1 MLNSLIKNTRH
12 FTEGAFNKLLNS
24 QMNAYKLGVEQGNY
38 DENKQEDIAIKAL
51 ASNQQIISFEQ
62 IKPSLIF
69 FHEGEGQEFSIIST
83 CDSNKQEY
91 KELLELIKIPV
102 IIHNINFVEERI
114 EIPKELN
121 NYSTFTSEMFF
132 KEIKEILNIKNPI
145 LNSDKNKNNKNLKSI
160 EEIVGEYVF
169 TADNFIKMVLILLRI
184 RENIPIIMM
193 GETGCGKTSLIRKLS
208 ELINNGESKME
219 ILNIHAGITDQE
231 IVDFLYKKRKKDKNF
246 ISSIIEEAEKLE
258 KKEKKREDYEKR
270 DLKYYEK
277 KLWIFLDE
285 INTCNSMGLICELM
299 TKHSCQGNP
308 LPKSIVFI
316 GACNPYRIIEKKR
329 AKWIKN

>member
-102 IIHNINFVEERI
+102 IIHNINFVEEKI

-258 KKEKKREDYEKR
+258 KKEKKKEKIM
-270 DLKYYEK
+270 K
-277 KLWIFLDE
+277 KGILNI
-285 INTCNSMGLICELM
+285 M
-299 TKHSCQGNP
+299 
-308 LPKSIVFI
+308 
-316 GACNPYRIIEKKR
+316 R
-329 AKWIKN
+329 KNYGFF